1 MHRPESRGAVSRDD
15 DDGQGSP
22 QQAGDSTVAH
32 DRGVPESSVL
42 VVDDHRSFAEM
53 LSVALDG
60 VPGLR
65 CIGTAGS
72 AAEGVALARR
82 LQPDIVVMDIQM
94 PREDG
99 LSATARIREAAPDAV
114 VAVVTAH
121 TSPEWVSK
129 AAQAGASAFV
139 PKNGSLQEMIG
150 ILTSVQR
157 GQMVVA
163 PSTFT
168 LPSTPPPSAA
178 ASEKRP
184 DLSQR
189 EIDVLRLLARGTPV
203 KDMAPALGI
212 TVNTCRGYI
221 KAVRQKLDAASQL
234 EAVLKARQL
243 GLLDE

>member
-1 MHRPESRGAVSRDD
+1 VVDERVAVTETESETLRVS
-15 DDGQGSP
+15 
-22 QQAGDSTVAH
+22 T
-32 DRGVPESSVL
+32 VL

-53 LSVALDG
+53 LSAALDG

-65 CIGTAGS
+65 CVGTASS
-72 AAEGVALARR
+72 AAEGIALARR

-99 LSATARIREAAPDAV
+99 LAATARLREVLPDAV

-121 TSPEWVSK
+121 TSPEWVSR

-139 PKNGSLQEMIG
+139 PKNGSLQEMIA
-150 ILTSVQR
+150 ILTSVQA
-157 GQMVVA
+157 GHMVVA

-168 LPSTPPPSAA
+168 AA
-178 ASEKRP
+178 APAGPQEERP

-189 EIDVLRLLARGTPV
+189 EIEVLRLLARGTPV
-203 KDMAPALGI
+203 RDMAPALGI

-221 KAVRQKLDAASQL
+221 KTVRRKLDSASQL

-243 GLLDE
+243 GLLDGER

>member
-1 MHRPESRGAVSRDD
+1 MNGEQGADTIRDEQDEDSDSPPEA
-15 DDGQGSP
+15 
-22 QQAGDSTVAH
+22 
-32 DRGVPESSVL
+32 SVL

-53 LSVALDG
+53 LSAALDG

-65 CIGTAGS
+65 CIGTAQS
-72 AAEGVALARR
+72 AAEGVAMARR
-82 LQPDIVVMDIQM
+82 LHPDIVVMDIQM

-99 LSATARIREAAPDAV
+99 LTATARLREAAPDAV

-121 TSPEWVSK
+121 TSPEWVSR

-139 PKNGSLQEMIG
+139 PKNGSLQEMID

-157 GQMVVA
+157 GGMVVA

-168 LPSTPPPSAA
+168 VPAVPV
-178 ASEKRP
+178 ASQERP

-189 EIDVLRLLARGTPV
+189 EIDVLRLLALGTPV

-243 GLLDE
+243 GLIDE

>member
-1 MHRPESRGAVSRDD
+1 MVDERVAVTETEGETQRV
-15 DDGQGSP
+15 
-22 QQAGDSTVAH
+22 ST
-32 DRGVPESSVL
+32 VL

-53 LSVALDG
+53 LSAALDG

-65 CIGTAGS
+65 CVGTASS
-72 AAEGVALARR
+72 AAEGIALARR

-99 LSATARIREAAPDAV
+99 LAATARLREVLPDAV

-121 TSPEWVSK
+121 TSPEWVSR

-139 PKNGSLQEMIG
+139 PKNGSLQEMIA
-150 ILTSVQR
+150 ILTSVQA
-157 GQMVVA
+157 GHMVVA

-168 LPSTPPPSAA
+168 AA
-178 ASEKRP
+178 APTGPQEERP

-189 EIDVLRLLARGTPV
+189 EIEVLRLLARGTPV
-203 KDMAPALGI
+203 RDMAPALGI

-221 KAVRQKLDAASQL
+221 KTVRRKLDSASQL

-243 GLLDE
+243 GLLDGER

>member
-1 MHRPESRGAVSRDD
+1 MAQDEPDEDA
-15 DDGQGSP
+15 DGP
-22 QQAGDSTVAH
+22 V
-32 DRGVPESSVL
+32 ESSVL

-65 CIGTAGS
+65 CVGTAQS

-82 LQPDIVVMDIQM
+82 LRPDIVVMDIQM

-121 TSPEWVSK
+121 TSPEWVSR

-139 PKNGSLQEMIG
+139 PKNGSLQEMIA

-168 LPSTPPPSAA
+168 APQAP
-178 ASEKRP
+178 ASRQKRP

-189 EIDVLRLLARGTPV
+189 EVDVLRLLARGTPV
-203 KDMAPALGI
+203 KEMAPALGI

-243 GLLDE
+243 GLIDE

>member
-1 MHRPESRGAVSRDD
+1 MND
-15 DDGQGSP
+15 DDGLRAAQVGPESLESSGGGGP
-22 QQAGDSTVAH
+22 
-32 DRGVPESSVL
+32 RESSVL

-53 LSVALDG
+53 LSAALDG

-99 LSATARIREAAPDAV
+99 LTATARIREAAPNSV

-139 PKNGSLQEMIG
+139 PKNGSLQEMIS

-157 GQMVVA
+157 GGMVVA
-163 PSTFT
+163 PSTFAAGAAT
-168 LPSTPPPSAA
+168 SAFPT
-178 ASEKRP
+178 EKRP

-212 TVNTCRGYI
+212 TINTCRGYI

-243 GLLDE
+243 GLIDEQ

>member
-1 MHRPESRGAVSRDD
+1 MNAD
-15 DDGQGSP
+15 DDGLPSGQDSLEREHVQDGSP
-22 QQAGDSTVAH
+22 
-32 DRGVPESSVL
+32 PESTVL

-53 LSVALDG
+53 LSVALDT

-99 LSATARIREAAPDAV
+99 LTATAKLREAVPHAI

-121 TSPEWVSK
+121 TSSEWVSR

-139 PKNGSLQEMIG
+139 PKNGSLEEMIA

-163 PSTFT
+163 PSTF
-168 LPSTPPPSAA
+168 SAA
-178 ASEKRP
+178 ANASQREEEAP

-189 EIDVLRLLARGTPV
+189 EVDVLRLLARGTSV

-221 KAVRQKLDAASQL
+221 KAVRQKLNAASQL

-243 GLLDE
+243 GLLEES

>member
-1 MHRPESRGAVSRDD
+1 VAVTETESESETLRVS
-15 DDGQGSP
+15 
-22 QQAGDSTVAH
+22 T
-32 DRGVPESSVL
+32 VL

-53 LSVALDG
+53 LSAALDG
-60 VPGLR
+60 VPGLS
-65 CIGTAGS
+65 CVGTASS
-72 AAEGVALARR
+72 AAEGIALARR

-99 LSATARIREAAPDAV
+99 LAATARLREVLPDAV

-121 TSPEWVSK
+121 TSPEWVSR

-139 PKNGSLQEMIG
+139 PKNGSLQEMIA
-150 ILTSVQR
+150 ILTSVQA
-157 GQMVVA
+157 GHMVVA

-168 LPSTPPPSAA
+168 AA
-178 ASEKRP
+178 APTGPQEERP

-189 EIDVLRLLARGTPV
+189 EIEVLRLLARGTPV
-203 KDMAPALGI
+203 RDMALALGI

-221 KAVRQKLDAASQL
+221 KTVRRKLDSASQL

-243 GLLDE
+243 GLLDGER

>member
-1 MHRPESRGAVSRDD
+1 MVDERVGET
-15 DDGQGSP
+15 DGEGLRT
-22 QQAGDSTVAH
+22 ST
-32 DRGVPESSVL
+32 VL

-53 LSVALDG
+53 LSAALDG
-60 VPGLR
+60 VPGLT
-65 CIGTAGS
+65 CIGTASS
-72 AAEGVALARR
+72 AAEGIALARR

-99 LSATARIREAAPDAV
+99 LAATARLREVLPDAV

-121 TSPEWVSK
+121 TSPEWVSR

-139 PKNGSLQEMIG
+139 PKNGSLQEMIA
-150 ILTSVQR
+150 ILTSVQA
-157 GQMVVA
+157 GHMVVA

-168 LPSTPPPSAA
+168 APAPAR
-178 ASEKRP
+178 EDERP

-189 EIDVLRLLARGTPV
+189 EIEVLRLLARGTPV
-203 KDMAPALGI
+203 RDMAPALGI

-221 KAVRQKLDAASQL
+221 KTVRRKLDSGSQL

-243 GLLDE
+243 GLLDGER

>member
-1 MHRPESRGAVSRDD
+1 MAQDEPDEDA
-15 DDGQGSP
+15 DGP
-22 QQAGDSTVAH
+22 V
-32 DRGVPESSVL
+32 ESSVL

-65 CIGTAGS
+65 CVGTAQS

-82 LQPDIVVMDIQM
+82 LRPDIVVMDIQM

-121 TSPEWVSK
+121 TSPEWVSR

-139 PKNGSLQEMIG
+139 PKNGSLQEMIA

-168 LPSTPPPSAA
+168 APQAP
-178 ASEKRP
+178 ASREKRP

-189 EIDVLRLLARGTPV
+189 EVDVLRLLARGTPV
-203 KDMAPALGI
+203 KEMAPALGI

-243 GLLDE
+243 GLIDE

>member
-1 MHRPESRGAVSRDD
+1 MVDERVAVTETETEGETQRV
-15 DDGQGSP
+15 
-22 QQAGDSTVAH
+22 ST
-32 DRGVPESSVL
+32 VL

-53 LSVALDG
+53 LSAALDG

-65 CIGTAGS
+65 CVGTASS
-72 AAEGVALARR
+72 AAEGIALARR

-99 LSATARIREAAPDAV
+99 LAATARLREVLPDAV

-121 TSPEWVSK
+121 TSPEWVSR

-139 PKNGSLQEMIG
+139 PKNGSLQEMIA
-150 ILTSVQR
+150 ILTSVQA
-157 GQMVVA
+157 GHMVVA

-168 LPSTPPPSAA
+168 AA
-178 ASEKRP
+178 APAGPQEERP

-189 EIDVLRLLARGTPV
+189 EIEVLRLLARGTPV
-203 KDMAPALGI
+203 RDMAPALGI

-221 KAVRQKLDAASQL
+221 KTVRRKLDSGSQL

-243 GLLDE
+243 GLLDGER

>member
-1 MHRPESRGAVSRDD
+1 VAVTETESETLRVS
-15 DDGQGSP
+15 
-22 QQAGDSTVAH
+22 T
-32 DRGVPESSVL
+32 VL

-53 LSVALDG
+53 LSAALDG

-65 CIGTAGS
+65 CVGTASS
-72 AAEGVALARR
+72 AAEGIALARR

-99 LSATARIREAAPDAV
+99 LAATARLREVLPDAV

-121 TSPEWVSK
+121 TSPEWVSR

-139 PKNGSLQEMIG
+139 PKNGSLQEMIA
-150 ILTSVQR
+150 ILTSVQA
-157 GQMVVA
+157 GHMVVA

-168 LPSTPPPSAA
+168 AA
-178 ASEKRP
+178 APAGPQEERP

-189 EIDVLRLLARGTPV
+189 EIEVLRLLARGTPV
-203 KDMAPALGI
+203 RDMAPALGI

-221 KAVRQKLDAASQL
+221 KTVRRKLDSASQL

-243 GLLDE
+243 GLLDGER

>member
-1 MHRPESRGAVSRDD
+1 MDVSVGSVPDGGAGLVR
-15 DDGQGSP
+15 Q
-22 QQAGDSTVAH
+22 
-32 DRGVPESSVL
+32 SSVL
-42 VVDDHRSFAEM
+42 IVDDHQSFAEM
-53 LSVALDG
+53 LAAALDG
-60 VPGLR
+60 VAGLT
-65 CIGTAGS
+65 CVGTAQT

-99 LSATARIREAAPDAV
+99 LAATARIREVAPQAV

-121 TSPEWVSK
+121 TSAEWVSR

-139 PKNGSLQEMIG
+139 PKNGSLEEMIA
-150 ILTSVQR
+150 ILTSVQP

-163 PSTFT
+163 PSTF
-168 LPSTPPPSAA
+168 LSAPTPGPR
-178 ASEKRP
+178 EQRP

-189 EIDVLRLLARGTPV
+189 EVDVLRLLAAGTPV
-203 KDMAPALGI
+203 REMAPALGI

-243 GLLDE
+243 GLLEDA

>member
-1 MHRPESRGAVSRDD
+1 VVDERVAVTEIETEAERET
-15 DDGQGSP
+15 P
-22 QQAGDSTVAH
+22 RVST
-32 DRGVPESSVL
+32 VL

-53 LSVALDG
+53 LSAALDG
-60 VPGLR
+60 VPGLT
-65 CIGTAGS
+65 CVGTASS
-72 AAEGVALARR
+72 AAEGIALARR

-99 LSATARIREAAPDAV
+99 LAATARLREVLPDAV

-121 TSPEWVSK
+121 TSPEWVSR

-139 PKNGSLQEMIG
+139 PKNGSLQEMIA
-150 ILTSVQR
+150 ILTSVQA
-157 GQMVVA
+157 GHMVVA

-168 LPSTPPPSAA
+168 AA
-178 ASEKRP
+178 APAGPQEERP

-189 EIDVLRLLARGTPV
+189 EIEVLRLLARGTPV
-203 KDMAPALGI
+203 RDMAPALGI

-221 KAVRQKLDAASQL
+221 KTVRRKLDSASQL

-243 GLLDE
+243 GLLDGER